1 MYLKMDQSDS
11 KENNIKI
18 HYTFLYFT
26 LFKIPM
32 CVSRPAHR
40 LIYYSVKTLLILEKN
55 QKIYANLTHFVGE
68 PTIGTKVVF
77 SNNKLHFKLFHNVVF
92 CNEFT
97 SYLKIKQENNEHNL
111 QSSSVFKFK

>member
-40 LIYYSVKTLLILEKN
+40 YAYILFCKDF
-55 QKIYANLTHFVGE
+55 ANFR
-68 PTIGTKVVF
+68 KK
-77 SNNKLHFKLFHNVVF
+77 S
-92 CNEFT
+92 
-97 SYLKIKQENNEHNL
+97 ENL
-111 QSSSVFKFK
+111 RKFDAFRG